1 MTARPKTVVVGAR
14 IPADDAAWIDA
25 QCDHVRATTGF
36 AISRA
41 QYIAMLVAAQ
51 RERVGNAVQQAIKEA
66 QQ

>member
-1 MTARPKTVVVGAR
+1 MTARPKTVAVAAR

-41 QYIAMLVAAQ
+41 QYLAMLVAAQ
-51 RERVGNAVQQAIKEA
+51 RERIGASVQQAIA
-66 QQ
+66 QARQ